1 MSFTDLVRYM
11 IAVHS
16 VIEPVT
22 KILYIFMMLSAIAF
36 PIVGGILAKNGK
48 NLKIWIIC
56 SFVPLVLCIVHLLF
70 HIYGNSLETTFN
82 MYLTMYLMSLL
93 FPLFVLLRNKKI
105 LFRIKAVL
113 LSIVIFLGTYYSLS
127 FEIGRR
133 PGIRNFSHQSYT
145 QAYLSTIDCLKEIYV
160 NSDWKAIDYDAINAE
175 VYPLVE
181 TAERENDKVKFLAAM
196 QTLAYYLY
204 DGHVHADTNDYEVD
218 EQSTELMCGNDY
230 GFILFRLADG
240 KTKAFDVDED
250 SEAYKNGI
258 KSGTTVISWDNVP
271 IDEAINNLK
280 VINGFGLSFPVAENE
295 DFLKPLFLAGKGG
308 DTVKVGFIDENG
320 KEKTA
325 VVSKRGRYL
334 ERLQNATT
342 HLYHIYYS
350 DITNPFADN
359 FSTKMLNDEVGCL
372 KITDEMFDDWLEIKA
387 MITGDF
393 PEMTEMLTQK
403 ITDLQ
408 RQGMKKL
415 VLDIRN
421 NAGGDLDI
429 VIAIVSLFTDSRE
442 IVNYWGGTRKMAIKV
457 PTYLYGT
464 GTFKDMPV
472 FVLVNS
478 NTYSAGDDMA
488 DYLRKLDNVTL
499 AGMTCSNNASQPIGG
514 LCVLPDDVWFYFPSF
529 ISLNANG
536 DVQGDTKADRIAR
549 IPVDIKIPV
558 DEELAHKI
566 FETDEDA
573 EMNYLLEHYIK

>member
-16 VIEPVT
+16 VIEPAT
-22 KILYIFMMLSAIAF
+22 KIMYIFMMLSAIAF
-36 PIVGGILAKNGK
+36 PIVGGILVKKGK

-240 KTKAFDVDED
+240 KTKAFDVEEG

-258 KSGTTVISWDNVP
+258 RSGTTVISWDNVP
-271 IDEAINNLK
+271 IDEAIKNLK

-408 RQGMKKL
+408 KQGMKKL
-415 VLDIRN
+415 VIDLRN
-421 NAGGDLDI
+421 NSGGNFDI
-429 VIAIVSLFTDSRE
+429 TIAVVSLFTDSRE

>member
-16 VIEPVT
+16 VIEPAT
-22 KILYIFMMLSAIAF
+22 KIMYIFMMLSAIAF

-204 DGHVHADTNDYEVD
+204 DGHVHVDTNDYEVD

-342 HLYHIYYS
+342 HRYHIYYS

-372 KITDEMFDDWLEIKA
+372 KITDETFDDWLETKA
-387 MITGDF
+387 MITGEF

-403 ITDLQ
+403 ITDLK

-415 VLDIRN
+415 VIDLRN

>member
-204 DGHVHADTNDYEVD
+204 DGHVHVDTNDYEVD

-271 IDEAINNLK
+271 IDEAIKNLK

-408 RQGMKKL
+408 KQGMKKL
-415 VLDIRN
+415 VIDLRN
-421 NAGGDLDI
+421 NSGGNFDI
-429 VIAIVSLFTDSRE
+429 TIAVVSLFTDSRE

-464 GTFKDMPV
+464 GIFKDMPV